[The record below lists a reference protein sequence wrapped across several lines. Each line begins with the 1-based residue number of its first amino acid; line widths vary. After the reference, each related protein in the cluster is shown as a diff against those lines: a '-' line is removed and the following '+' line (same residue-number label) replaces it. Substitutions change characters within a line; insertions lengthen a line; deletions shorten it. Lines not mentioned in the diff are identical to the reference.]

1 MVQICLAF
9 LYQVI
14 FLLLLSYGAKI
25 GIFYKKQPIMCEN
38 ILKSINFRTLSA
50 VFYSKIIIFAEFVM
64 VNQQVFQ
71 CKLGHKFTMCL
82 IVFSVILLKLHF
94 IRCASYL
101 YNNNHWVNVCNVGDI
116 YTFSIQC
123 INRNIIHIL

>member
-1 MVQICLAF
+1 
-9 LYQVI
+9 
-14 FLLLLSYGAKI
+14 
-25 GIFYKKQPIMCEN
+25 MCEN
-38 ILKSINFRTLSA
+38 ILKDINFRTLSA

-94 IRCASYL
+94 IRCASYF

-123 INRNIIHIL
+123 INRNIIHILLLR